1 MRRVLII
8 VFSYFLLGVLIYHK
22 LNVLLIGAVIAALF
36 LIFYIKKYRRL
47 FIFSII
53 FIVIGI
59 ATANIHERTFEN
71 RYEKLL
77 KSNTFEGFVI
87 DKEEESYTIKN
98 YKENYKVIFYLYK
111 KIDLKPGNYVKFNG
125 KAKEKP
131 DFKKANLN
139 SRMIDAYVTCFD
151 TTLQITNKR
160 SFLLLP
166 AIIKYKI
173 NSAILSINRTGGGFI
188 CGLVSGYTG
197 DINIEDISDFKELG
211 LSHIL
216 AVSGFNLGI
225 IYYFLSILTRK
236 MSARLRYVVILLICF
251 IYTGFAGF
259 DPSISRAFI
268 MVFISIF
275 ARIIKRP
282 YDVLNGITLT
292 AFIMLILNTYNIFN
306 IGFILSF
313 AATYGIVL
321 LKDDINDKLPS
332 YIRKFRNEVSV
343 SIAAFIVTL
352 PIILW
357 YIGVFSIFSIII
369 NILIS
374 PVISFLTILSFIG
387 SILYIF
393 TGFKTLFYPSVFIG
407 EILIKFIRLTSKIN
421 INLHPGKPS
430 EIFIFMYYFFILFQF
445 GYIKIKVNRILT
457 KLIKFATIFVIIIS
471 LVYHK
476 PLLKI
481 HVLNVGQG
489 DSILIETPNKKSILI
504 DTGPELYSY
513 VSTRDKII
521 PYLKRL
527 GYNKIDLIIIS
538 HPHMD
543 HAGGLKYLIDN
554 FNINKILVYEEPEFI
569 DYDWVY
575 LIKGDSIRIDEVI
588 INILSPAK
596 ELKLSKDE
604 NETCLIMEL
613 KYKDFSMLFTG
624 DAPKSDLD
632 FISGQYDILKVPH
645 HGSIL
650 SLSKEMLDN
659 TRIGNSV
666 ISVGKN
672 NFGHPSPVVIS
683 EFERRSIRV
692 YRTDKLG
699 DIIIQTQGNQYS
711 ILSQS

>member
-8 VFSYFLLGVLIYHK
+8 VFSCFLFGVLIYHK
-22 LNVLLIGAVIAALF
+22 LNVLLIGAVITALF
-36 LIFYIKKYRRL
+36 LIIYIKKYRVL
-47 FIFSII
+47 CIFCII
-53 FIVIGI
+53 FLVIGFS
-59 ATANIHERTFEN
+59 TAYIHERTFEN
-71 RYEKLL
+71 RYESIS
-77 KSNTFEGFVI
+77 KSSTFEGYVI
-87 DKEEESYTIKN
+87 DKDAESYTIKN
-98 YKENYKVIFYLYK
+98 YNKNYKIIFYLYK
-111 KIDLKPGNYVKFNG
+111 KSALKPGDYVKFNG

-151 TTLQITNKR
+151 ATMQITNKR
-160 SFLLLP
+160 SLLLLP

-173 NSAILSINRTGGGFI
+173 NSAILSISRTGGGFI

-225 IYYFLSILTRK
+225 IYYFLSIATRK
-236 MSARLRYVVILLICF
+236 MSAKLRYIVILGICF
-251 IYTGFAGF
+251 TYTAFAGF

-268 MVFISIF
+268 MVFISIY

-282 YDVLNGITLT
+282 YDVLNGITFT
-292 AFIMLILNTYNIFN
+292 AFIMLILNSYNVFN

-321 LKDDINDKLPS
+321 LKDDINDRLPS
-332 YIRKFRNEVSV
+332 CISKFRNELSV
-343 SIAAFIVTL
+343 SIAAFIATL

-357 YIGVFSIFSIII
+357 YMGVFSIFSVII

-374 PVISFLTILSFIG
+374 PIISFLTILSFIA
-387 SILYIF
+387 SIIYIF
-393 TGFKTLFYPSVFIG
+393 TGFKILFYPSVFIG
-407 EILIKFIRLTSKIN
+407 EIVIKFIRLSSKIN
-421 INLHPGKPS
+421 INIYPGKPS
-430 EIFIFMYYFFILFQF
+430 EIFIIMYYVFILFHF
-445 GYIKIKVNRILT
+445 GYIKIKVNEKKIRF
-457 KLIKFATIFVIIIS
+457 IKFATIFIIIIT

-489 DSILIETPNKKSILI
+489 DSILIETPSRKNILI

-527 GYNKIDLIIIS
+527 GYNKIDMIIIT

-554 FNINKILVYEEPEFI
+554 FNINKILVYEKLDFI
-569 DYDWVY
+569 DYNWIY
-575 LIKGDSIRIDEVI
+575 LIKGDSIRIDDVI
-588 INILSPAK
+588 INILSPEK
-596 ELKLSKDE
+596 EIKLSSDE

-613 KYKDFSMLFTG
+613 NYKDFSMLFTG

-650 SLSKEMLDN
+650 SLSEEMLNN
-659 TRIGNSV
+659 TSIGNAI

-672 NFGHPSPVVIS
+672 NFGHPSPVVIR
-683 EFERRSIRV
+683 EFEKHSIGV
-692 YRTDKLG
+692 FRTDKLG

-711 ILSQS
+711 ILSQ